1 MKSFLTGLVKF
12 VKALLEFLKSIPLY
26 FKKLPS
32 FLCGLWAAIL
42 RCFHRPPRESCCVQL
57 PPNAHIRP
65 DPMIYDQYYLM
76 SMGLAITWD
85 NPDIQLYDLAGN
97 PVSPYGLNPAT
108 DYQVVVRCWNNSY
121 VAPAANLLVK
131 FSFLSF
137 GIGVTNTPVAATVTD
152 LGVKGTSLCPAFAN
166 FVWHTPAT
174 PGHYCLQAD
183 LVWPDDANPNNNL
196 GQKNT
201 QVVPLHSPA
210 VFSVPVHNAASVR
223 RIFDLEID
231 RYALPTLTGCDD
243 ETRNR
248 YKDRFTESAAR
259 WAEARR
265 SQAYGMF
272 PVTDAWKVSITPKQF
287 ELAPNASTNVTVSI
301 EPAAGTFSGVQTFNL
316 HGFAAPPGGPRLL
329 AGGVTLT
336 VTGS

>member
-1 MKSFLTGLVKF
+1 MTSFLAGLSQF
-12 VKALLEFLKSIPLY
+12 FKALLQFFSSLLLY
-26 FKKLPS
+26 LKKLPW
-32 FLCGLWAAIL
+32 FLCGLWVAI
-42 RCFHRPPRESCCVQL
+42 RHCFHRPPRGGCCVKL
-57 PPNAHIRP
+57 PPNTYVRP

-76 SMGLAITWD
+76 SMGLAVTWD
-85 NPDIQLYDLAGN
+85 NPDMQLYDLAGN
-97 PVSPYGLNPAT
+97 PVSPYGLNPGT
-108 DYQVVVRCWNNSY
+108 DYQVAVRCWNNSY

-131 FSFLSF
+131 LSYLSF

-152 LGVKGTSLCPAFAN
+152 LGVKGTALCPAFAN
-166 FVWHTPAT
+166 FIWKTPAT

-210 VFSVPVHNAASVR
+210 VFSVPVHNAAGVR
-223 RIFDLEID
+223 RAFDLEVD
-231 RYALPTLTGCDD
+231 MYALPELEGCD
-243 ETRNR
+243 EEPRNR
-248 YKDRFTESAAR
+248 YKDRFAESTAR

-265 SQAYGMF
+265 TQAYGMF
-272 PVTDAWKVSITPKQF
+272 PVTDAWKVSISPREF
-287 ELAPNASTNVTVSI
+287 ELGPDESTTVTVSI
-301 EPAAGTFSGVQTFNL
+301 EPTAGTFSGVQTFNV
-316 HGFAAPPGGPRLL
+316 HGFATPPGGPRLL